1 MCLFSYQILLAQ
13 KYYLLNRFTKA
24 TRTGSLAQ
32 LVKEVKQRP
41 SIHLKVHMNVNKVL
55 YTISMIRRIRY
66 SDVTNHEQCD
76 AFECGYHYFCN
87 FVLTI
92 FPKSY
97 YREE

>member
-1 MCLFSYQILLAQ
+1 MESS
-13 KYYLLNRFTKA
+13 LNEIA
-24 TRTGSLAQ
+24 
-32 LVKEVKQRP
+32 
-41 SIHLKVHMNVNKVL
+41 
-55 YTISMIRRIRY
+55 SMLINDR

-76 AFECGYHYFCN
+76 VFECGYHYFCN